1 MTTIDDIHDLH
12 RILVEHP
19 EWRSELRNIILTQE
33 LLEVPDRLDTLTA
46 TVQALADTSSAL
58 LEHAEATNR
67 RLDSMETHMD
77 NMESHMGGMETRMG
91 GVETRMDSMES
102 RMDTL
107 QSSMDEVKSD
117 VRELKTDV
125 GTLKTDMGSLTTT
138 VDKLRGDGL
147 EDRLTSLIPP
157 LLSREFDV
165 RRVYSMWASR
175 TLASNQRRDE
185 FERTLEEASDS
196 GRITDDE
203 ETRLQVTDLIV
214 RSQRKSDRSTLWF
227 AVEAS
232 GVISDEDVTRV
243 VRSVNA
249 IRKVYAQDAIPI
261 VYGYEISDE
270 NMALASEHDVR
281 VYLNPD
287 RR

>member
-19 EWRSELRNIILTQE
+19 EWRSELRNIILTEE

-58 LEHAEATNR
+58 LEHAEVTNR
-67 RLDSMETHMD
+67 RLDS
-77 NMESHMGGMETRMG
+77 
-91 GVETRMDSMES
+91 VETRLDN
-102 RMDTL
+102 L
-107 QSSMDEVKSD
+107 QVSMDEVKSD

-125 GTLKTDMGSLTTT
+125 RELKTDVGSLTTT

-175 TLASNQRRDE
+175 TLASNERRDE
-185 FERTLEEASDS
+185 FEKTLEEASDS

-232 GVISDEDVTRV
+232 GVISDEDVTRAM
-243 VRSVNA
+243 RSVNA
-249 IRKVYAQDAIPI
+249 IKKVYAQDAIPI

-270 NMALASEHDVR
+270 NIALASEHEVR